1 MADKIYPVTRDGVQ
15 FEVRASSK
23 EEAARKARET
33 NIATIPRIIA
43 RDGKTRVFERP
54 NGQRYVVAPGYSTTD
69 PQAVEQVLS
78 GMTAGEVSRGR
89 IERGLIEQY
98 PVAAR
103 AGEFARG
110 APFVGSY
117 LDEALGAVLGP
128 EAAVGARALSGAMQ
142 RQRPGETLGLNL
154 GGGIAGTALGV
165 AAAPQAAAGLT
176 GAVLGTGSRASQI
189 GRAALAGTA
198 LGGLEGGIYG
208 AGEGVTPQERV
219 AQAQSGAG
227 FGAAVG
233 GVMGAATPIV
243 EAGAR
248 NVISLFRRSDIAQIA
263 STFGIS
269 QNAARVIKNT
279 FEMGGDMN
287 AAMQRLQQAG
297 DEGMIA
303 DAGEAAQAL
312 LDATAASGPAGSAA
326 ARGPIEE
333 RMVRTQERLETGLTG
348 LLGQPAEGP
357 VTAVSDIMSRTQAQ
371 RADLYNQTYRTP
383 IDYSARPGQQIESI
397 IRQRIEPNVLMQAVS
412 EANAEM
418 ADRGLTNQ
426 QIMAQI
432 APDGTVRFIEMPNVR
447 QLDELKKALNQ
458 LSRNARNFEGAVPVE
473 TQQSL
478 RYARQASD
486 LRDALIEATGGA
498 EGTYAKAVKVGGDT
512 IQERNAY
519 EFGERLL
526 SPRTRVEDVGLELG
540 ANPSDAQVEAVK
552 RGLRTRIDQIV
563 GDVRRI
569 PSDPNIDAR
578 QAIATLREM
587 SSDNARAK
595 IRRALGADADEI
607 FKLLD
612 EASVAAETRA
622 AIAANSRT
630 ATRQAAQADIAQM
643 TQPGVMGQA
652 LRGDPINTTRAL
664 IQAATGYTE
673 EFTAQQRQRIY
684 QDLAKA
690 LTEARGEDAQ
700 IALRALN
707 AAMQGQR
714 LTDAQTEMLARL
726 VSSALVAGAAPA
738 TSRATAA
745 QYGQ

>member
-23 EEAARKARET
+23 EEAARKAQET
-33 NIATIPRIIA
+33 NVATIPRIIA
-43 RDGKTRVFERP
+43 RDGRTRVFERP

-69 PQAVEQVLS
+69 PEAVQQVLS

-110 APFVGSY
+110 VPFVGSY
-117 LDEALGAVLGP
+117 LDEALGAALGP

-208 AGEGVTPQERV
+208 AGEGVAPQERV

-297 DEGMIA
+297 NEGMIA

-357 VTAVSDIMSRTQAQ
+357 VTAVSDIMSRTQTQ
-371 RADLYNQTYRTP
+371 RADLYNQAYRTP
-383 IDYSARPGQQIESI
+383 IDYSAQPGQQIESI

-432 APDGTVRFIEMPNVR
+432 APDGTVQFVEMPNVR
-447 QLDELKKALNQ
+447 QIDELKKALNQ

-478 RYARQASD
+478 RYARQAGD

-498 EGTYAKAVKVGGDT
+498 QGTYAKAVKVGGDT

-540 ANPSDAQVEAVK
+540 ANPSDAQVESVK

-578 QAIATLREM
+578 QAVATLREM

-643 TQPGVMGQA
+643 TQPGVIGQA

-690 LTEARGEDAQ
+690 LTEARGQDAQ

-726 VSSALVAGAAPA
+726 VSSALVSGAAPA
-738 TSRATAA
+738 AGRATAA
-745 QYGQ
+745 QYGE